1 MNTSLEL
8 PVDEQLGPG
17 QTDATPKNV
26 YANSLSLSLGANKIQ
41 PQHHERL
48 AVVYVR
54 QSSPQ
59 QVLNHRESR
68 ELQYKLADRAVELG
82 WNRERVVVIDD
93 DQAQTASTME
103 GRFGFQHLLA
113 EVSLNH
119 VGLVLGMEMARLA
132 RCNKDW
138 HQLLEVCAL
147 FDTLLYD
154 HDGLYDASHYN
165 DRLVL
170 GLKGTM
176 SEAEL
181 HILNTR
187 MQQGR
192 RNKAGRGE
200 LFSTLPCGYVQLPS
214 GEVSKDPDEQARSV
228 VDLVFRK
235 FEQLQSGHALLRY
248 LVSEDIR
255 LPFRGRSRTDRE
267 QLQWRRPNLAKL
279 MDMLHHPAYAGA
291 YVHGRRPVDPKRKKP
306 GTRNS
311 GQRLVPMEQWEFLI
325 RDRLPAYISWEQYL
339 KNQQRIA
346 ENNTQK
352 SPGPPR
358 EGISLLS
365 GLIVCGRCG
374 YHMQVRYH
382 GPKPYY
388 YCLGGYAHEGTRTT
402 CQLIGGPGLDNTLA
416 EQAMKV
422 LQPASLELSLRA
434 ADNVEQERRALHQHW
449 QQRLERAAYD
459 VDRARRQYDAVEP
472 ENRLVAR
479 ELERQWE
486 AALIEQRTLGEEYR
500 RFQSERP
507 DRLSADQRTAIMSLA
522 CDIPALWQAASTSN
536 ADRQRLI
543 RHLVDRVVVE
553 VQGESEIVDCAI
565 HWKGGYQSQ
574 HEVIRP
580 VKKYE
585 QLRDYVRLKGR
596 ITELRKQGWTIAD
609 IAKQLNK
616 EGLRTPRGGRHNVDS
631 VRQFIF
637 RFEQNTR
644 LPDLP
649 ADEWWI
655 HNLAREISVPWS
667 TLNGW
672 RTRGWLTVRKTK
684 GVRKL
689 CWIAWADAEELAR
702 LRRLRDYES
711 GNKPYPTELTTP
723 KLRSENGRQHC

>member
-1 MNTSLEL
+1 MNTPLKL
-8 PVDEQLGPG
+8 PVDEQRVPST
-17 QTDATPKNV
+17 TDASRRNLH
-26 YANSLSLSLGANKIQ
+26 ANSLSLSLGANKIQ

-59 QVLNHRESR
+59 QVLDHRESR
-68 ELQYKLADRAVELG
+68 ELQYKLADRAVDLG
-82 WNRERVVVIDD
+82 WSRERVVVIDD
-93 DQAQTASTME
+93 DQAHTASTME
-103 GRFGFQHLLA
+103 GRLGFQRLLA

-119 VGLVLGMEMARLA
+119 VGLVLGMEMNRLA

-154 HDGLYDASHYN
+154 NDGLYDASNYN

-181 HILNTR
+181 HILKTR

-192 RNKAGRGE
+192 RNKAERGE
-200 LFSTLPCGYVQLPS
+200 LFSTLSCGYVQLPS
-214 GEVSKDPDEQARSV
+214 GEIAKDPDEQARTV
-228 VDLVFRK
+228 VHLVFRK
-235 FEQLQSGHALLRY
+235 FEELQSGHALLRY
-248 LVSEDIR
+248 LVNENIR
-255 LPFRGRSRTDRE
+255 LPFRVRSGANRG
-267 QLQWRRPNLAKL
+267 QLQWRRPNLSKL
-279 MDMLHHPAYAGA
+279 LDMLQHPLYAGA

-306 GTRNS
+306 GKRNS
-311 GQRLVPMEQWEFLI
+311 GQRLTPMEQWEILI
-325 RDRLPAYISWEQYL
+325 RDRLPAYITWEQYL

-346 ENNTQK
+346 ENDTQRK

-358 EGISLLS
+358 EGTSLLS

-374 YHMQVRYH
+374 YHMSVRYH
-382 GPKPYY
+382 GRKPYY
-388 YCLGGYAHEGTRTT
+388 YCLGGYSHQGTGTT
-402 CQLIGGPGLDNTLA
+402 CQTIGGLVLDNTVA
-416 EQAMKV
+416 EHAMKV
-422 LQPASLELSLRA
+422 LQPAALELSLRA
-434 ADNVEQERRALHQHW
+434 ADNIEQERRNLHQHW
-449 QQRLERAAYD
+449 RQRLERAEYE

-486 AALIEQRTLGEEYR
+486 AALLEKRQLDEQYH

-507 DRLSADQRTAIMSLA
+507 DRLSTDQRAAILSLA
-522 CDIPALWQAASTSN
+522 SDISALWKASSTSN
-536 ADRQRLI
+536 ADRQRVI

-553 VQGESEIVDCAI
+553 VQGTSEVVDCTI

-580 VKKYE
+580 VKRYE
-585 QLRDYVRLKGR
+585 QLRDYDRLKDR
-596 ITELRKQGWTIAD
+596 ITELRRQGWQIAN
-609 IAKQLNK
+609 IAEQLNK
-616 EGLRTPRGGRHNVDS
+616 EGLRTTRHGYHNRDS

-637 RFEQNTR
+637 RFAQDTPR
-644 LPDLP
+644 PDLST
-649 ADEWWI
+649 DEWWI
-655 HNLAREISVPWS
+655 HDLAREISVPWG

-672 RTRGWLTVRKTK
+672 RRKGWLVVRKVK
-684 GVRKL
+684 GLRRP

-702 LRRLRDYES
+702 LRRLRDYRS

-723 KLRSENGRQHC
+723 KLRSEN

>member
-1 MNTSLEL
+1 
-8 PVDEQLGPG
+8 
-17 QTDATPKNV
+17 
-26 YANSLSLSLGANKIQ
+26 
-41 PQHHERL
+41 
-48 AVVYVR
+48 
-54 QSSPQ
+54 
-59 QVLNHRESR
+59 
-68 ELQYKLADRAVELG
+68 
-82 WNRERVVVIDD
+82 
-93 DQAQTASTME
+93 
-103 GRFGFQHLLA
+103 
-113 EVSLNH
+113 
-119 VGLVLGMEMARLA
+119 MEMARLA

-147 FDTLLYD
+147 FDTLLFD

-181 HILNTR
+181 HILKTR
-187 MQQGR
+187 MQEGR
-192 RNKAGRGE
+192 RNKAERGE

-214 GEVSKDPDEQARSV
+214 GEVVKDPDEQARSV
-228 VDLVFRK
+228 VDLMFRK

-255 LPFRGRSRTDRE
+255 LPFRARSGANRG

-279 MDMLHHPAYAGA
+279 LDMLHHPTYAGA

-306 GTRNS
+306 GKRNS

-325 RDRLPAYISWEQYL
+325 RDRLPAYITWEQYL

-346 ENNTQK
+346 ENDTNRK

-358 EGISLLS
+358 EGVSLLS
-365 GLIVCGRCG
+365 GLILCGRCG
-374 YHMQVRYH
+374 YHMQVRYN
-382 GPKPYY
+382 GRKPYY
-388 YCLGGYAHEGTRTT
+388 YCLGGYSHQGTGTT
-402 CQLIGGPGLDNTLA
+402 CQTIGGLALDNTLA

-422 LQPASLELSLRA
+422 LEPASLELSLKA
-434 ADNVEQERRALHQHW
+434 AEDVEQERRDLHQHW
-449 QQRLERAAYD
+449 RQRLERAEYD

-472 ENRLVAR
+472 ENRLVVR

-486 AALIEQRTLGEEYR
+486 AALIEQRKLGEEYH

-507 DRLSADQRTAIMSLA
+507 DRLSADQRAAIMSLA
-522 CDIPALWQAASTSN
+522 CDIPALWKAASTTN
-536 ADRQRLI
+536 ADRQRLV
-543 RHLVDRVVVE
+543 RHLVERVVVE
-553 VQGESEIVDCAI
+553 VQGTSEVVDCTI
-565 HWKGGYQSQ
+565 HGKGGYKSQ

-580 VKKYE
+580 VKRYD
-585 QLRDYVRLKGR
+585 QLRDYDRLKDR
-596 ITELRKQGWTIAD
+596 ITELRRQDWKMAD
-609 IAKQLNK
+609 IAEQLNK
-616 EGLRTPRGGRHNVDS
+616 EGLRTSRGGYHNVDS

-637 RFEQNTR
+637 RFEQDTR

-655 HNLAREISVPWS
+655 HDLAREISVPWG

-672 RTRGWLTVRKTK
+672 RRKGWLVGRKAK
-684 GVRKL
+684 GVRRL
-689 CWIAWADAEELAR
+689 CWVAWADAEELAR

-723 KLRSENGRQHC
+723 KVRREN

>member
-1 MNTSLEL
+1 MNTPLEL
-8 PVDEQLGPG
+8 SLAEQRVPG
-17 QTDATPKNV
+17 RTDASRQNV
-26 YANSLSLSLGANKIQ
+26 AANSLSLSLGANKIQ
-41 PQHHERL
+41 PQHRERL
-48 AVVYVR
+48 ALVYVR

-68 ELQYKLADRAVELG
+68 ELQYKLADRAVDLG
-82 WNRERVVVIDD
+82 WSRERVVVIDD

-147 FDTLLYD
+147 FDTLLFD

-181 HILNTR
+181 HILKTR
-187 MQQGR
+187 MQEGR
-192 RNKAGRGE
+192 RNKAERGE

-214 GEVSKDPDEQARSV
+214 GEVVKDPDEQARSV
-228 VDLVFRK
+228 VDLMFRK

-255 LPFRGRSRTDRE
+255 LPFRARSGANRG

-279 MDMLHHPAYAGA
+279 LDMLHHPTYAGA

-306 GTRNS
+306 GKRNS

-325 RDRLPAYISWEQYL
+325 RDRLPAYITWEQYL

-346 ENNTQK
+346 ENDTNRK

-358 EGISLLS
+358 EGVSLLS
-365 GLIVCGRCG
+365 GLILCGRCG
-374 YHMQVRYH
+374 YHMQVRYN
-382 GPKPYY
+382 GRKPYY
-388 YCLGGYAHEGTRTT
+388 YCLGGYSHQGTGTT
-402 CQLIGGPGLDNTLA
+402 CQTIGGLALDNTLA

-422 LQPASLELSLRA
+422 LEPASLELSLKA
-434 ADNVEQERRALHQHW
+434 AEDVEQERRDLHQHW
-449 QQRLERAAYD
+449 RQRLERAEYD

-472 ENRLVAR
+472 ENRLVVR

-486 AALIEQRTLGEEYR
+486 AALIEQRKLGEEYH

-507 DRLSADQRTAIMSLA
+507 DRLSADQRAAIMSLA
-522 CDIPALWQAASTSN
+522 CDIPALWKAASTTN
-536 ADRQRLI
+536 ADRQRLV
-543 RHLVDRVVVE
+543 RHLVDRVLVE
-553 VQGESEIVDCAI
+553 VQGTSEVVDCTI
-565 HWKGGYQSQ
+565 HWKGGYKSQ

-580 VKKYE
+580 VKRYD
-585 QLRDYVRLKGR
+585 QLRDYDRLKDR
-596 ITELRKQGWTIAD
+596 ITELRRQDWKMAD
-609 IAKQLNK
+609 IAEQLNK
-616 EGLRTPRGGRHNVDS
+616 EGLRTSRGGYHNVDS

-637 RFEQNTR
+637 RFEQDTR

-655 HNLAREISVPWS
+655 HDLAREISVPWG

-672 RTRGWLTVRKTK
+672 RRKGWLVGRKAK
-684 GVRKL
+684 GVRRL
-689 CWIAWADAEELAR
+689 CWVAWADAEELAR

-723 KLRSENGRQHC
+723 KVRREN

>member
-1 MNTSLEL
+1 MNTSLEFL
-8 PVDEQLGPG
+8 VDEQGVPG
-17 QTDATPKNV
+17 RTNV
-26 YANSLSLSLGANKIQ
+26 LRKHVDANSHLLLGVNKIQ
-41 PQHHERL
+41 PQHYERL

-59 QVLNHRESR
+59 QVLDHRESR
-68 ELQYKLADRAVELG
+68 ELQYKLAERAVELG
-82 WNRERVVVIDD
+82 WSRERVIVIDD

-103 GRFGFQHLLA
+103 GRLGFQRLLA

-119 VGLVLGMEMARLA
+119 VGLVLGMEMNRLA

-138 HQLLEVCAL
+138 HQLLELCAL

-181 HILNTR
+181 HILKTR

-192 RNKAGRGE
+192 RNKAERGE
-200 LFSTLPCGYVQLPS
+200 LFSTLSCGYVQLPS
-214 GEVSKDPDEQARSV
+214 GEITKDPDEQARSV

-235 FEQLQSGHALLRY
+235 FEELQSGHALLRY
-248 LVSEDIR
+248 LVRQNIR
-255 LPFRGRSRTDRE
+255 LPFRLRSGANRG
-267 QLQWRRPNLAKL
+267 QLQWRCPNLPKL
-279 MDMLHHPAYAGA
+279 LDMLHHPLYAGA
-291 YVHGRRPVDPKRKKP
+291 YVHGRRPIDPKRKKP
-306 GTRNS
+306 GKRNS
-311 GQRLVPMEQWEFLI
+311 GQKLVPMEQWEVLI
-325 RDRLPAYISWEQYL
+325 PDRLPAYITWQQYL
-339 KNQQRIA
+339 KNQQKIA
-346 ENNTQK
+346 ENDTQRK

-358 EGISLLS
+358 EGASLLS

-374 YHMQVRYH
+374 YHMSVRYN
-382 GPKPYY
+382 GRKPYY
-388 YCLGGYAHEGTRTT
+388 YCLGGYEHEGTSTT
-402 CQLIGGPGLDNTLA
+402 CQTIGGLGLDDMVA

-422 LQPASLELSLRA
+422 LQPAALELSLKA
-434 ADNVEQERRALHQHW
+434 VENVEQERRELHQHW
-449 QQRLERAAYD
+449 RQRLERAQYEA
-459 VDRARRQYDAVEP
+459 DRARRQYDAVEP

-486 AALIEQRTLGEEYR
+486 AALIEKRKLDEQYH

-507 DRLSADQRTAIMSLA
+507 ARLSNDQRTAIMSLA
-522 CDIPALWQAASTSN
+522 SDIPALWKAASTSN
-536 ADRQRLI
+536 ADRQRVI
-543 RHLVDRVVVE
+543 RHLVDHVVVE
-553 VQGESEIVDCAI
+553 VQGTSEVVDCTI

-580 VKKYE
+580 VKRHE
-585 QLRDYVRLKGR
+585 QLRDYDRLKDR
-596 ITELRKQGWTIAD
+596 ITELRRQGWKMAD
-609 IAKQLNK
+609 IAEQLNK
-616 EGLRTPRGGRHNVDS
+616 EGLRTSRGGYHNVDS
-631 VRQFIF
+631 VRQFVF
-637 RFEQNTR
+637 RFEQDTR

-655 HNLAREISVPWS
+655 HDLAREISVPWG

-672 RTRGWLTVRKTK
+672 RRKGWLVGRKAK
-684 GVRKL
+684 GVRRL
-689 CWIAWADAEELAR
+689 CWIAWADAEELTR
-702 LRRLRDYES
+702 LRRLRDYRS

-723 KLRSENGRQHC
+723 KVRSEN

>member
-1 MNTSLEL
+1 MNTPLEL
-8 PVDEQLGPG
+8 SDAEQRAPG
-17 QTDATPKNV
+17 RTDASQRNV
-26 YANSLSLSLGANKIQ
+26 AVNSLSLSLGGNKIQ
-41 PQHHERL
+41 PQHRDRL

-82 WNRERVVVIDD
+82 WSRERVVVIDD

-103 GRFGFQHLLA
+103 GRFGFQNLLA

-181 HILNTR
+181 HILKTR
-187 MQQGR
+187 MQEGR
-192 RNKAGRGE
+192 RNKAERGE

-214 GEVSKDPDEQARSV
+214 GEVVKDPDEQARSV
-228 VDLVFRK
+228 MELVFRK
-235 FEQLQSGHALLRY
+235 FEQLQSGCALLRY
-248 LVSEDIR
+248 LVRENIR
-255 LPFRGRSRTDRE
+255 LPFRVRSGANRG
-267 QLQWRRPNLAKL
+267 QLQWRRPNQAKL
-279 MDMLHHPAYAGA
+279 SDILHHPMYAGA

-306 GTRNS
+306 GKRNS
-311 GQRLVPMEQWEFLI
+311 GQRLVAMDQWAVLI
-325 RDRLPAYISWEQYL
+325 PDRLPAYITWEQYL

-346 ENNTQK
+346 ENTTQRK
-352 SPGPPR
+352 PGPPR
-358 EGISLLS
+358 EGVSLLN
-365 GLIVCGRCG
+365 GVIVCGRCG
-374 YHMQVRYH
+374 YHMQVRYN
-382 GPKPYY
+382 GRTPYY
-388 YCLGGYAHEGTRTT
+388 YCLGGYEHEGTGMT
-402 CQLIGGPGLDNTLA
+402 CQSIGGVRLDNTIA

-422 LQPASLELSLRA
+422 LEPAALELSLKA
-434 ADNVEQERRALHQHW
+434 AEDLEQERRDLHQHW
-449 QQRLERAAYD
+449 QQRLERAAYE

-486 AALIEQRTLGEEYR
+486 AALIEQRQLDEEYH
-500 RFQSERP
+500 RFQTEQP
-507 DRLSADQRTAIMSLA
+507 DRLSAAQRAAILSLA
-522 CDIPALWQAASTSN
+522 CDIPALWQAASTSH
-536 ADRQRLI
+536 ADRQCLI
-543 RHLVDRVVVE
+543 RHLVDHVVVE
-553 VQGESEIVDCAI
+553 VQGESEVVDCTI
-565 HWKGGYQSQ
+565 HWKGGYQSL

-580 VKKYE
+580 VRRYD
-585 QLRDYVRLKGR
+585 QLRDYERLRER
-596 ITELRKQGWTIAD
+596 ILELRRQGWKMAD
-609 IAKQLNK
+609 IAEQLNK
-616 EGLRTPRGGRHNVDS
+616 EGLRTSRHGYHNAAS
-631 VRQFIF
+631 VRQFVF
-637 RFEQNTR
+637 RFEQDTR
-644 LPDLP
+644 LPELP
-649 ADEWWI
+649 VDEWWL
-655 HNLAREISVPWS
+655 HDLARELSVPWG

-672 RTRGWLTVRKTK
+672 RRRGWLVGRQVK

-689 CWIAWADAEELAR
+689 CWIVWADAEELAR

-723 KLRSENGRQHC
+723 KVRSES

>member
-8 PVDEQLGPG
+8 PVDEQAPG
-17 QTDATPKNV
+17 RTDVSPKNV
-26 YANSLSLSLGANKIQ
+26 GANSLSLSLGANKIQ
-41 PQHHERL
+41 PQHRERL

-68 ELQYKLADRAVELG
+68 ELQYKLADRAVDLG
-82 WNRERVVVIDD
+82 WSRERVVVIDD

-147 FDTLLYD
+147 FDTLLFD
-154 HDGLYDASHYN
+154 HDGLHDASHYN

-181 HILNTR
+181 HILKTR
-187 MQQGR
+187 MQEGR
-192 RNKAGRGE
+192 RNKAERGE

-214 GEVSKDPDEQARSV
+214 GEVVKDPDEQARSV
-228 VDLVFRK
+228 VDLMFRK

-255 LPFRGRSRTDRE
+255 LPFRARSGANRG

-279 MDMLHHPAYAGA
+279 LDMLHHPTYAGA

-306 GTRNS
+306 GKRNS

-346 ENNTQK
+346 ENDTRRK

-358 EGISLLS
+358 EGPSLLS

-374 YHMQVRYH
+374 YHMRVRYH

-388 YCLGGYAHEGTRTT
+388 YCLGGYALEGARST
-402 CQLIGGPGLDNTLA
+402 CQTIGGLVLDDTIA
-416 EQAMKV
+416 EQAMKL

-434 ADNVEQERRALHQHW
+434 AENIEQERYELHRHW
-449 QQRLERAAYD
+449 QQRLERAKYD

-472 ENRLVAR
+472 ENRLVVR

-486 AALIEQRTLGEEYR
+486 VALIEQRKLGEAYH

-507 DRLSADQRTAIMSLA
+507 DRLSADQRAAIMSLA
-522 CDIPALWQAASTSN
+522 CDIPALWKAASTTN
-536 ADRQRLI
+536 ADRQRLV
-543 RHLVDRVVVE
+543 RHLVDRVEVE
-553 VQGESEIVDCAI
+553 VQGTSEVVDCTI
-565 HWKGGYQSQ
+565 HWKGGYKSQ

-580 VKKYE
+580 VKRYE
-585 QLRDYVRLKGR
+585 QLRDYDRLKDR
-596 ITELRKQGWTIAD
+596 ITQLRRQNWKMAD
-609 IAKQLNK
+609 IAEQLNK
-616 EGLRTPRGGRHNVDS
+616 EGLRTSRGGYHNVDS

-637 RFEQNTR
+637 RFEQDTR

-655 HNLAREISVPWS
+655 HDLAREISVPWG

-672 RTRGWLTVRKTK
+672 RRKGWLVGRKAK
-684 GVRKL
+684 GVRRL
-689 CWIAWADAEELAR
+689 CWVAWADAEELAR

-723 KLRSENGRQHC
+723 KVRSEN